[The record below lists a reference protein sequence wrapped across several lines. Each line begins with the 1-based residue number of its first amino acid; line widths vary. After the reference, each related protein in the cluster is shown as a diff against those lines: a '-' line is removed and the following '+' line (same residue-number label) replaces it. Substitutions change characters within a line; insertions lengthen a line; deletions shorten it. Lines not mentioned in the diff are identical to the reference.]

1 MLRDLL
7 VILKDAG
14 QRQDVR
20 AILLSAVGAG
30 WVDWAP

>member
-20 AILLSAVGAG
+20 AILLSAVS
-30 WVDWAP
+30 DWESKGF